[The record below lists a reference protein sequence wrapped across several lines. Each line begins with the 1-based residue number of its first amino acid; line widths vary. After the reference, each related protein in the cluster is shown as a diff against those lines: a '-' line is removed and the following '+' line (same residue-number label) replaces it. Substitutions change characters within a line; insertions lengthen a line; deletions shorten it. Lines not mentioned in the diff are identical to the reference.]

1 VLSFYKAGS
10 TYYFITSSR
19 ILLSDNLERFVSIP
33 LRNNVPDNPHRIA
46 IADDG
51 NGFSILLT
59 KNALWRIPHHLGIFN
74 ANPPVVAACRMGN
87 DLIYVNNQHELF
99 RQKADELI
107 AKKVYDF
114 EDDEL
119 PKEMFADGEDIYY
132 YTANNQMYR
141 LSIGEQYL
149 INQLFKRPQ
158 LLTQP
163 RTRITSMALLSHE
176 NKLLLGV
183 QDYLLSVDCRNGK
196 TDTVKSMNNRYI
208 TAFHQSQES
217 GKIYISTLNHGV
229 FVSKGKQ
236 VERIAGTEHMVFVN
250 SLCTYNSPR
259 PRLLLLTNH
268 YLQIQ
273 GADSI
278 RTDGSNQIFCIND
291 SIVYT
296 IPEMG
301 IHKYKIKNNRLYDCG
316 SFFDDI
322 HFNAQAAFSLNNTLY
337 IGSDLGVIQLTPGK
351 EEAAKW
357 ITFDNKAPSLQL
369 IGIILFTMMSIIGII
384 LFSYRR
390 HKTLTYRQLQLSKD
404 DLRHRLEALAGLK
417 DRLTENE
424 QNTLEAISNEIETIN
439 ISSQS
444 LRANNELFANLSA
457 RIARLNRDTALQM
470 VKFLNEQIDRIH
482 QYEVYECSQ
491 MIHDSEEARS
501 TDNIEIIIEQCKK
514 NEVWLNHIQEIKERL
529 DKFYRST
536 EGTLVLS
543 GLNDGMR
550 ERLQHIQEATKHL
563 TIAEVY
569 TDFIVVKE
577 QYENIFTPKG
587 LKVIC
592 DYISASIVQLQ
603 RLKGYEE
610 MAESL
615 LNELQTIEK
624 DIDNRD
630 RIVLLR
636 LLQTIDNRITQIKYL
651 NTLQQLI
658 EEYTTIH
665 DNIKKENEER
675 RMKKFHSKLFADID
689 SATRDVT
696 DQIAQISEQ
705 FFISFATTDKE
716 VCQEIF
722 HFTSVNSQQVRVL
735 ILLLAMPRVK
745 RTLLPGMLGI
755 YGNLNPVVSR
765 LYHSKIGDNKT
776 LLDDYC
782 KRNTSSIVNY
792 ITKLSE

>member
-1 VLSFYKAGS
+1 MLSFYKAGS

-74 ANPPVVAACRMGN
+74 ANPPVVAACRTGN

-114 EDDEL
+114 ENDEL

-132 YTANNQMYR
+132 YTANNQVYR

-163 RTRITSMALLSHE
+163 RTRITSMALLAHA

-208 TAFHQSQES
+208 TAFYQSPES

-569 TDFIVVKE
+569 PDFIVVKE

-587 LKVIC
+587 LKVIR

-782 KRNTSSIVNY
+782 KRNSSSIVNY

>member
-1 VLSFYKAGS
+1 MLSFYKAGS

-74 ANPPVVAACRMGN
+74 ANPPVVAACRTGN

-132 YTANNQMYR
+132 YTANNQVYR

-163 RTRITSMALLSHE
+163 RTRITSMALLAHA

-208 TAFHQSQES
+208 TAFYQSPES

-357 ITFDNKAPSLQL
+357 VTFDNKAPSLQL

-404 DLRHRLEALAGLK
+404 DLCHRLEALAGLK

-424 QNTLEAISNEIETIN
+424 QNTLEAINNEIETIN

-470 VKFLNEQIDRIH
+470 VKFLNEQIDRIQ

-569 TDFIVVKE
+569 PDFIVVKE

>member
-1 VLSFYKAGS
+1 
-10 TYYFITSSR
+10 
-19 ILLSDNLERFVSIP
+19 
-33 LRNNVPDNPHRIA
+33 
-46 IADDG
+46 
-51 NGFSILLT
+51 
-59 KNALWRIPHHLGIFN
+59 
-74 ANPPVVAACRMGN
+74 MGN

-132 YTANNQMYR
+132 YTANNQVYR

-163 RTRITSMALLSHE
+163 RTRITSMALLPHA

-390 HKTLTYRQLQLSKD
+390 HKTLTYKQLQLRKD

-665 DNIKKENEER
+665 DNIKK
-675 RMKKFHSKLFADID
+675 RMKSG
-689 SATRDVT
+689 
-696 DQIAQISEQ
+696 E
-705 FFISFATTDKE
+705 
-716 VCQEIF
+716 
-722 HFTSVNSQQVRVL
+722 
-735 ILLLAMPRVK
+735 
-745 RTLLPGMLGI
+745 
-755 YGNLNPVVSR
+755 
-765 LYHSKIGDNKT
+765 
-776 LLDDYC
+776 
-782 KRNTSSIVNY
+782 
-792 ITKLSE
+792 

>member
-1 VLSFYKAGS
+1 
-10 TYYFITSSR
+10 
-19 ILLSDNLERFVSIP
+19 
-33 LRNNVPDNPHRIA
+33 
-46 IADDG
+46 
-51 NGFSILLT
+51 
-59 KNALWRIPHHLGIFN
+59 
-74 ANPPVVAACRMGN
+74 
-87 DLIYVNNQHELF
+87 
-99 RQKADELI
+99 
-107 AKKVYDF
+107 
-114 EDDEL
+114 
-119 PKEMFADGEDIYY
+119 
-132 YTANNQMYR
+132 
-141 LSIGEQYL
+141 
-149 INQLFKRPQ
+149 
-158 LLTQP
+158 
-163 RTRITSMALLSHE
+163 MALLAHA

-208 TAFHQSQES
+208 TAFYQSPES

-357 ITFDNKAPSLQL
+357 VTFDNKAPSLQL

-404 DLRHRLEALAGLK
+404 DLCHRLEALAGLK

-424 QNTLEAISNEIETIN
+424 QNTLEAINNEIETIN

-470 VKFLNEQIDRIH
+470 VKFLNEQIDRIQ

-536 EGTLVLS
+536 EGTLVLN

-569 TDFIVVKE
+569 TDFIVVKK

-592 DYISASIVQLQ
+592 DYISACIVQLQ

-722 HFTSVNSQQVRVL
+722 HLTSVNSQQVRVL

-782 KRNTSSIVNY
+782 KRNSSSIVNY

>member
-1 VLSFYKAGS
+1 
-10 TYYFITSSR
+10 
-19 ILLSDNLERFVSIP
+19 
-33 LRNNVPDNPHRIA
+33 
-46 IADDG
+46 
-51 NGFSILLT
+51 
-59 KNALWRIPHHLGIFN
+59 
-74 ANPPVVAACRMGN
+74 
-87 DLIYVNNQHELF
+87 
-99 RQKADELI
+99 
-107 AKKVYDF
+107 
-114 EDDEL
+114 
-119 PKEMFADGEDIYY
+119 
-132 YTANNQMYR
+132 
-141 LSIGEQYL
+141 
-149 INQLFKRPQ
+149 
-158 LLTQP
+158 
-163 RTRITSMALLSHE
+163 
-176 NKLLLGV
+176 
-183 QDYLLSVDCRNGK
+183 
-196 TDTVKSMNNRYI
+196 
-208 TAFHQSQES
+208 
-217 GKIYISTLNHGV
+217 
-229 FVSKGKQ
+229 
-236 VERIAGTEHMVFVN
+236 
-250 SLCTYNSPR
+250 
-259 PRLLLLTNH
+259 
-268 YLQIQ
+268 
-273 GADSI
+273 
-278 RTDGSNQIFCIND
+278 
-291 SIVYT
+291 
-296 IPEMG
+296 
-301 IHKYKIKNNRLYDCG
+301 
-316 SFFDDI
+316 
-322 HFNAQAAFSLNNTLY
+322 
-337 IGSDLGVIQLTPGK
+337 
-351 EEAAKW
+351 
-357 ITFDNKAPSLQL
+357 
-369 IGIILFTMMSIIGII
+369 
-384 LFSYRR
+384 
-390 HKTLTYRQLQLSKD
+390 
-404 DLRHRLEALAGLK
+404 
-417 DRLTENE
+417 
-424 QNTLEAISNEIETIN
+424 
-439 ISSQS
+439 
-444 LRANNELFANLSA
+444 
-457 RIARLNRDTALQM
+457 M

-569 TDFIVVKE
+569 PDFIVVKE

-636 LLQTIDNRITQIKYL
+636 LLQTIDNRIRQIKYL

-705 FFISFATTDKE
+705 FFISFATTDKG